1 LVWDYKT
8 LKLFVASSSLVA
20 KPLIST
26 LLVSKDHQLLG
37 LITNPDKATG
47 RGMQIEAN
55 ELATWAQSEKIQTY
69 KPSTHD
75 EIRLIIEKD
84 KPDLVITIAYGQ
96 LIPEPLLD
104 LPKHGWI
111 NVHFSTLPKWRGA
124 APVQWAI
131 LNGDKESG
139 VSIFKLEKGMDTGP
153 IYLMQSIQIESS
165 ERSEELLERL
175 SILGSS
181 LTLDSLTLISDGF
194 TPQAQSAQGVSIA
207 PKFKKSDGQL
217 DWSQSSEQIFNRYRA
232 LSDNPGVWSMLA
244 DLRIKIDSLRPSY
257 ASDQLKPGE
266 ILIDS
271 EKFFV
276 GTSTNVI
283 EIVRLTPAGRNQMSA
298 AEFIRGL
305 PNRSGLSLG

>member
-1 LVWDYKT
+1 LVWDYKI

-26 LLVSKDHQLLG
+26 LLVGKDHQLLG

-96 LIPEPLLD
+96 LIPELLLD

-139 VSIFKLEKGMDTGP
+139 ISIFKLERGMDTGP

-232 LSDNPGVWSMLA
+232 LSYNPGVWSMLS
-244 DLRIKIDSLRPSY
+244 DLRIKIDSLRLSY

>member
-26 LLVSKDHQLLG
+26 LLAGKDHQLLG

-131 LNGDKESG
+131 LNGDQESG

-181 LTLDSLTLISDGF
+181 LTLDSLTLIADGF

>member
-1 LVWDYKT
+1 M
-8 LKLFVASSSLVA
+8 KLFVASSSLVA

-26 LLVSKDHQLLG
+26 LLVGKDHQLLG

-84 KPDLVITIAYGQ
+84 KPDLVITIAYGR
-96 LIPEPLLD
+96 LILEPLLD

-139 VSIFKLEKGMDTGP
+139 ISIFKLERGMDTGP

>member
-1 LVWDYKT
+1 M
-8 LKLFVASSSLVA
+8 KLFVASSSLVA

-69 KPSTHD
+69 KPSAND

-139 VSIFKLEKGMDTGP
+139 ISIFKLERGMDTGP
-153 IYLMQSIQIESS
+153 IYLMQSVQIESS
-165 ERSEELLERL
+165 ERSEELLERF

>member
-1 LVWDYKT
+1 LVWDYKI

-26 LLVSKDHQLLG
+26 LLVGKDHQLLG

-75 EIRLIIEKD
+75 EIRLIIEKN

-139 VSIFKLEKGMDTGP
+139 ISIFKLERGMDTGP

>member
-1 LVWDYKT
+1 

-26 LLVSKDHQLLG
+26 LLVGKDHQLLG

-75 EIRLIIEKD
+75 EIRLIIEKN

-139 VSIFKLEKGMDTGP
+139 ISIFKLERGMDTGP

>member
-1 LVWDYKT
+1 MVWDYKI

-26 LLVSKDHQLLG
+26 LLVGKDHQLLG

-75 EIRLIIEKD
+75 EIRLIIEKN

-139 VSIFKLEKGMDTGP
+139 ISIFKLERGMDTGP

>member
-1 LVWDYKT
+1 M
-8 LKLFVASSSLVA
+8 KLFVASSSLVA

-26 LLVSKDHQLLG
+26 LLVGKDHQLLG

-139 VSIFKLEKGMDTGP
+139 VSIFKLERGMDTGP

>member
-75 EIRLIIEKD
+75 EIRLIIERD

-96 LIPEPLLD
+96 LIPELLLD
-104 LPKHGWI
+104 QPKHGWI

-139 VSIFKLEKGMDTGP
+139 ISIFKLERGMDTGP

-194 TPQAQSAQGVSIA
+194 TPQAQSVQGVSIA

>member
-1 LVWDYKT
+1 M
-8 LKLFVASSSLVA
+8 KLFVASSSLVA

-26 LLVSKDHQLLG
+26 LLAGKDHQLLG

-75 EIRLIIEKD
+75 EIRLIIERD

-96 LIPEPLLD
+96 LIPELLLD

-139 VSIFKLEKGMDTGP
+139 ISIFKLERGMDTGP

-194 TPQAQSAQGVSIA
+194 IPQAQSVQGVSIA

-244 DLRIKIDSLRPSY
+244 DLRIKIDSLRLSY

-276 GTSTNVI
+276 GTSTTVI

>member
-1 LVWDYKT
+1 M
-8 LKLFVASSSLVA
+8 KLFVASSSLVA

-26 LLVSKDHQLLG
+26 LLVGKDHQLLG

-139 VSIFKLEKGMDTGP
+139 ISIFKLERGMDTGP

-175 SILGSS
+175 SILGGS

-194 TPQAQSAQGVSIA
+194 TPQAQSAQGISIA

-232 LSDNPGVWSMLA
+232 LSDNPGVWSILA
-244 DLRIKIDSLRPSY
+244 DLRIKIDSLRLSY

>member
-1 LVWDYKT
+1 M
-8 LKLFVASSSLVA
+8 KLFVASSSLVA

-26 LLVSKDHQLLG
+26 LLVGKDHQLLG

-139 VSIFKLEKGMDTGP
+139 VSIFKLERGMDAGP

-194 TPQAQSAQGVSIA
+194 TPQAQSAQGISIA

-257 ASDQLKPGE
+257 ASDQLKSGE

>member
-1 LVWDYKT
+1 M
-8 LKLFVASSSLVA
+8 KLFVASSSLVA

-26 LLVSKDHQLLG
+26 LLVGKDHQLLG

>member
-1 LVWDYKT
+1 M
-8 LKLFVASSSLVA
+8 KLFVASSSLVA

-244 DLRIKIDSLRPSY
+244 DLRIKIDSLRLSY

>member
-1 LVWDYKT
+1 MVWDYKI

-26 LLVSKDHQLLG
+26 LLVGKDHQLLG

-96 LIPEPLLD
+96 LISEPLLD

-131 LNGDKESG
+131 LNGDQESG
-139 VSIFKLEKGMDTGP
+139 VSIFKLERGMDTGP

-305 PNRSGLSLG
+305 PNRAGLSLG

>member
-1 LVWDYKT
+1 M
-8 LKLFVASSSLVA
+8 KLFVASSSLVA

-84 KPDLVITIAYGQ
+84 KPDLVITIAYGR

-139 VSIFKLEKGMDTGP
+139 ISIFKLERGMDTGP

-244 DLRIKIDSLRPSY
+244 DLRIKIDSLRLSY

-305 PNRSGLSLG
+305 PSRSGLSLG

>member
-1 LVWDYKT
+1 M
-8 LKLFVASSSLVA
+8 KLFVASSSLVA

-111 NVHFSTLPKWRGA
+111 NVHFSILPKWRGA

-139 VSIFKLEKGMDTGP
+139 VSIFKLERGMDTGP

-181 LTLDSLTLISDGF
+181 LTLDSLTLIADGF

-244 DLRIKIDSLRPSY
+244 DLRIKIDSLRLSY

>member
-1 LVWDYKT
+1 MVWDYKI

-26 LLVSKDHQLLG
+26 LLVGKDHQLLG

-96 LIPEPLLD
+96 LISEPLLD

-131 LNGDKESG
+131 LNGDQESG

-194 TPQAQSAQGVSIA
+194 TPQAQSARGVSIA

-244 DLRIKIDSLRPSY
+244 DLRIKIDSLRLSY

>member
-1 LVWDYKT
+1 

-26 LLVSKDHQLLG
+26 LLVGKDHQLLG

-139 VSIFKLEKGMDTGP
+139 ISIFKLERGMDTGP

>member
-1 LVWDYKT
+1 M
-8 LKLFVASSSLVA
+8 KLFVASSSLVA

-26 LLVSKDHQLLG
+26 LLVGKDHQLLG

-139 VSIFKLEKGMDTGP
+139 ISIFKLEKGMDTGP
-153 IYLMQSIQIESS
+153 IYLMQSVQIESS

>member
-1 LVWDYKT
+1 

-26 LLVSKDHQLLG
+26 LLAGKDHQLLG

-75 EIRLIIEKD
+75 EIRLIIEKN

-139 VSIFKLEKGMDTGP
+139 ISIFKLERGMDTGP

>member
-1 LVWDYKT
+1 M
-8 LKLFVASSSLVA
+8 KLFVASSSLVA

-26 LLVSKDHQLLG
+26 LLVGKDHQLLG

-96 LIPEPLLD
+96 LIPELLLD

-139 VSIFKLEKGMDTGP
+139 ISIFKLERGMDTGP

-194 TPQAQSAQGVSIA
+194 TPQAQSVQGVSIA

-244 DLRIKIDSLRPSY
+244 DLRIKIDSLRLSY

>member
-1 LVWDYKT
+1 M
-8 LKLFVASSSLVA
+8 KLFVASSSLVA

-96 LIPEPLLD
+96 LIPELLLD

-139 VSIFKLEKGMDTGP
+139 ISIFKLEKGMDTGP

-181 LTLDSLTLISDGF
+181 LTLDSLTLIADGF
-194 TPQAQSAQGVSIA
+194 TPQAQSVQGVSIA

>member
-1 LVWDYKT
+1 M
-8 LKLFVASSSLVA
+8 KLFVASSSLVA

-26 LLVSKDHQLLG
+26 LLVGKDHQLLG

-139 VSIFKLEKGMDTGP
+139 ISIFKLERGMDTGP

-244 DLRIKIDSLRPSY
+244 DLRIKIDSLRLSY

>member
-1 LVWDYKT
+1 M
-8 LKLFVASSSLVA
+8 KLFVASSSLVA

-26 LLVSKDHQLLG
+26 LLVGKDHQLLG

-139 VSIFKLEKGMDTGP
+139 ISIFKLERGMDTGP

-194 TPQAQSAQGVSIA
+194 TPQAQSAKGVSIA

-244 DLRIKIDSLRPSY
+244 DLRIKIDSLRLSY

>member
-1 LVWDYKT
+1 M
-8 LKLFVASSSLVA
+8 KLFVASSSLVA
-20 KPLIST
+20 KPIIST
-26 LLVSKDHQLLG
+26 LLVGKDHQLLG

-75 EIRLIIEKD
+75 EIRLIIEKN

-139 VSIFKLEKGMDTGP
+139 VSIFKLERGMDTGP
-153 IYLMQSIQIESS
+153 IYLMQSVQIESS
-165 ERSEELLERL
+165 ERSEELLDRL

-181 LTLDSLTLISDGF
+181 LTLDSLTLIADGF
-194 TPQAQSAQGVSIA
+194 TPQAQSAQGVSVA

-244 DLRIKIDSLRPSY
+244 GLRIKIDSLRLSY
-257 ASDQLKPGE
+257 ASNQLKPGE

-271 EKFFV
+271 EKFFI

>member
-1 LVWDYKT
+1 M
-8 LKLFVASSSLVA
+8 KLFVASSSLVA

-26 LLVSKDHQLLG
+26 LLVGKDHQLLG

-139 VSIFKLEKGMDTGP
+139 ISIFKLERGMDTGP

-232 LSDNPGVWSMLA
+232 LSDNPGVWSMLS
-244 DLRIKIDSLRPSY
+244 DLRIKIDSLRLSY

>member
-26 LLVSKDHQLLG
+26 LLVSKNHQLLG

-96 LIPEPLLD
+96 LIPELLLD

-139 VSIFKLEKGMDTGP
+139 VSIFKLERGMDTGP
-153 IYLMQSIQIESS
+153 IYLMQSIQIKSS

-194 TPQAQSAQGVSIA
+194 TPQA
-207 PKFKKSDGQL
+207 
-217 DWSQSSEQIFNRYRA
+217 
-232 LSDNPGVWSMLA
+232 
-244 DLRIKIDSLRPSY
+244 
-257 ASDQLKPGE
+257 
-266 ILIDS
+266 
-271 EKFFV
+271 
-276 GTSTNVI
+276 
-283 EIVRLTPAGRNQMSA
+283 
-298 AEFIRGL
+298 
-305 PNRSGLSLG
+305 

>member
-1 LVWDYKT
+1 M
-8 LKLFVASSSLVA
+8 KLFVASSSLVA

-26 LLVSKDHQLLG
+26 LLVGKDHQLLG

-75 EIRLIIEKD
+75 EIRLIIEKN

-139 VSIFKLEKGMDTGP
+139 ISIFKLERGMDTGP

>member
-1 LVWDYKT
+1 M
-8 LKLFVASSSLVA
+8 KLFVASSSLVA

-26 LLVSKDHQLLG
+26 LLVGKDHQLLG

-139 VSIFKLEKGMDTGP
+139 VSIFKLERGMDTGP

-244 DLRIKIDSLRPSY
+244 DLRIKIDSLRLSY

>member
-1 LVWDYKT
+1 M
-8 LKLFVASSSLVA
+8 KLFVASSSLVA

-26 LLVSKDHQLLG
+26 LLAGKDHQLLG

-139 VSIFKLEKGMDTGP
+139 ISIFKLEKGMDTGP

>member
-1 LVWDYKT
+1 M
-8 LKLFVASSSLVA
+8 KLFVASSSLVA

-26 LLVSKDHQLLG
+26 LLVGKDHQLLG

-84 KPDLVITIAYGQ
+84 KPDLVITIAYGR

-139 VSIFKLEKGMDTGP
+139 ISIFKLEIGMDTGP

>member
-1 LVWDYKT
+1 

-26 LLVSKDHQLLG
+26 LLAGKDHQLLG

-139 VSIFKLEKGMDTGP
+139 VSIFKLERGMDTGP

-165 ERSEELLERL
+165 ERSEELLGRL

-194 TPQAQSAQGVSIA
+194 TPQAQSVQGVSIA

-244 DLRIKIDSLRPSY
+244 DLRIKIDSLRLSY

>member
-1 LVWDYKT
+1 M
-8 LKLFVASSSLVA
+8 KLFVASSSLVA

-26 LLVSKDHQLLG
+26 LLVGKDHQLLG

-139 VSIFKLEKGMDTGP
+139 ISIFKLERGMDTGP

-181 LTLDSLTLISDGF
+181 LTLDSLTLIADGF

>member
-84 KPDLVITIAYGQ
+84 KPDLVITIAYGP

-139 VSIFKLEKGMDTGP
+139 VSIYKLEKGMDTGP
-153 IYLMQSIQIESS
+153 IYLMQSVQIESS

-194 TPQAQSAQGVSIA
+194 TPQAQSGQGVSVA

-305 PNRSGLSLG
+305 PSRSGLSLG

>member
-1 LVWDYKT
+1 M
-8 LKLFVASSSLVA
+8 KLFVASSSLVA

-26 LLVSKDHQLLG
+26 LLAGKDHQLLG

-69 KPSTHD
+69 KPSTHN

>member
-1 LVWDYKT
+1 MVWDYKT

-26 LLVSKDHQLLG
+26 LLVGKDHQLLG

-75 EIRLIIEKD
+75 EIRLIIERD

-96 LIPEPLLD
+96 LIPELLLD

-139 VSIFKLEKGMDTGP
+139 ISIFKLERGMDTGP

-165 ERSEELLERL
+165 ERSEELLGRL

-244 DLRIKIDSLRPSY
+244 NLRIKIDSLRLSY

>member
-1 LVWDYKT
+1 M
-8 LKLFVASSSLVA
+8 KLFVASSSLVA

-26 LLVSKDHQLLG
+26 LLVGKDHQLLG

-139 VSIFKLEKGMDTGP
+139 ISIFKLERGMDTGP